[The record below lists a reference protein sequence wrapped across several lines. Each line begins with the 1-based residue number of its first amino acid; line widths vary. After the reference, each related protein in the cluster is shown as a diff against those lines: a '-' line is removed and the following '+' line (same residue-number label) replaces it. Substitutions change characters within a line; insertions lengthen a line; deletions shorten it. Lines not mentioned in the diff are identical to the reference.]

1 MCFAFFHPAML
12 DDPLVF
18 VEVALTAGVPDAIAP
33 LIDKTAEPSRERDL
47 DTVVFYSISNCHPG
61 LAGVS
66 FGNFLIKQVV
76 EEVGKRYPQT
86 KRYVTLS
93 PVPGFCRWLA
103 ERQEDIDIHELRS
116 LAKVQGADTT
126 DARWEATLSLCAQ
139 YLVQERAHGLA
150 LDPVARFHLGNG
162 ASLNAIHWAADLSEK
177 GLQQSIGLMVNYLYD
192 LDSIEE
198 NHDAYFDQGKV
209 ATSRAVARLLS

>member
-1 MCFAFFHPAML
+1 MCFAFFHPAMP

-18 VEVALTAGVPDAIAP
+18 VEVALTTGVPDAIAP
-33 LIDKTAEPSRERDL
+33 LIDKTAEPPLKENL

-93 PVPGFCRWLA
+93 PIPGFCRWLA
-103 ERQEDIDIHELRS
+103 ERQDDLDVRYS
-116 LAKVQGADTT
+116 RASFAGQGAG
-126 DARWEATLSLCAQ
+126 R
-139 YLVQERAHGLA
+139 
-150 LDPVARFHLGNG
+150 
-162 ASLNAIHWAADLSEK
+162 
-177 GLQQSIGLMVNYLYD
+177 
-192 LDSIEE
+192 
-198 NHDAYFDQGKV
+198 
-209 ATSRAVARLLS
+209 